1 MYDYNFFPR
10 FYRCIEAKKRF
21 LSILGQKSEKGKETG
36 MEKKQHPSYGMIR
49 FARSS
54 IGGSGTALFGSSIMH
69 NNVIRLS
76 ISKGMLERVLSAMKK
91 IILIIITV
99 VTMLGISACG
109 DKQSNQ
115 STVTDD
121 YRYSSYTY
129 DDNAP
134 QYYMAGS
141 AAASETG
148 YYYIDGA
155 PVINNSN
162 MYIYYYDMIKDMTI
176 PLCSK
181 VDCDHRTD
189 ECEAYISQ
197 NICVGS
203 KIWYHN
209 ERLYMIEKTE
219 EKDIL
224 VSYDKTMRDKKE
236 EKTLSINGLSVNKN
250 SKNACITNGK
260 LYYELSGD
268 NSLFIC
274 AVSLNSDEQAYV
286 VKEYVS
292 EYNYY
297 ERVSLYPIED
307 KIYVNWLSGV
317 SADKSLYYIEQIDI
331 STDKVSRLC
340 DMNEKYPEI
349 SSTIINW
356 NSETYFDKDG
366 NLYFTCVDKD
376 NYMVKKLNISTGDIK
391 DLYVQELQH
400 EKDYGY
406 VHLKNYDGNYIYIYK
421 GVNLMALS
429 GKPLDEQ
436 FKKYDNYIYILDT
449 DGNIKDTVILNNT
462 DEKVSGNISA
472 EFYGGDERCL
482 LIGFSTHDIKGLELS
497 EEEQNLRIKLEDEVF
512 KNKKGFVD
520 VNVSAI
526 LDKSQIGSGNI
537 TLEPVT
543 PE

>member
-1 MYDYNFFPR
+1 
-10 FYRCIEAKKRF
+10 
-21 LSILGQKSEKGKETG
+21 
-36 MEKKQHPSYGMIR
+36 
-49 FARSS
+49 
-54 IGGSGTALFGSSIMH
+54 
-69 NNVIRLS
+69 
-76 ISKGMLERVLSAMKK
+76 MKK

-209 ERLYMIEKTE
+209 QRLYMIEKTE

-376 NYMVKKLNISTGDIK
+376 NYMVKKLNVSTGDIK

>member
-1 MYDYNFFPR
+1 
-10 FYRCIEAKKRF
+10 
-21 LSILGQKSEKGKETG
+21 
-36 MEKKQHPSYGMIR
+36 
-49 FARSS
+49 
-54 IGGSGTALFGSSIMH
+54 
-69 NNVIRLS
+69 
-76 ISKGMLERVLSAMKK
+76 MKK
-91 IILIIITV
+91 IILIIMAV

-209 ERLYMIEKTE
+209 QRLYMIEKTE

-391 DLYVQELQH
+391 DIYLQEMQH
-400 EKDYGY
+400 EKDYRY
-406 VHLKNYDGNYIYIYK
+406 VSLKNYDGKYLYIYK
-421 GVNLMALS
+421 NVNGEALAEKS
-429 GKPLDEQ
+429 IEEKL
-436 FKKYDNYIYILDT
+436 KKYDNNIYILDT
-449 DGNIKDTVILNNT
+449 DGNVKDTVTLNGT
-462 DEKVSGNISA
+462 DDTAGGNIPG
-472 EFYGGDERCL
+472 EFYGGDDRCL
-482 LIGFSTHDIKGLELS
+482 LIVFSKYDIKGLELS
-497 EEEQNLRIKLEDEVF
+497 EEKTALRAELIEEAR
-512 KNKKGFVD
+512 KNKKGSPV
-520 VNVSAI
+520 VSISAI
-526 LDKSQIGSGNI
+526 LDKSQIGSGAI
-537 TLEPVT
+537 TLEQIT

>member
-1 MYDYNFFPR
+1 
-10 FYRCIEAKKRF
+10 
-21 LSILGQKSEKGKETG
+21 
-36 MEKKQHPSYGMIR
+36 
-49 FARSS
+49 
-54 IGGSGTALFGSSIMH
+54 
-69 NNVIRLS
+69 
-76 ISKGMLERVLSAMKK
+76 MKK
-91 IILIIITV
+91 IILIIMAV

-209 ERLYMIEKTE
+209 QRLYMIEKTE

-512 KNKKGFVD
+512 KNKKCFVD

>member
-1 MYDYNFFPR
+1 
-10 FYRCIEAKKRF
+10 
-21 LSILGQKSEKGKETG
+21 
-36 MEKKQHPSYGMIR
+36 
-49 FARSS
+49 
-54 IGGSGTALFGSSIMH
+54 
-69 NNVIRLS
+69 
-76 ISKGMLERVLSAMKK
+76 MKK

-376 NYMVKKLNISTGDIK
+376 SYMVKKLNISTGDIK

>member
-1 MYDYNFFPR
+1 
-10 FYRCIEAKKRF
+10 
-21 LSILGQKSEKGKETG
+21 
-36 MEKKQHPSYGMIR
+36 
-49 FARSS
+49 
-54 IGGSGTALFGSSIMH
+54 
-69 NNVIRLS
+69 
-76 ISKGMLERVLSAMKK
+76 MKK

-317 SADKSLYYIEQIDI
+317 FADKSLYYIEQIDI

>member
-1 MYDYNFFPR
+1 
-10 FYRCIEAKKRF
+10 
-21 LSILGQKSEKGKETG
+21 
-36 MEKKQHPSYGMIR
+36 
-49 FARSS
+49 
-54 IGGSGTALFGSSIMH
+54 
-69 NNVIRLS
+69 
-76 ISKGMLERVLSAMKK
+76 MKK

-462 DEKVSGNISA
+462 DEKASGNISA

-482 LIGFSTHDIKGLELS
+482 LIGFSKHDIKGLELS

>member
-1 MYDYNFFPR
+1 
-10 FYRCIEAKKRF
+10 
-21 LSILGQKSEKGKETG
+21 
-36 MEKKQHPSYGMIR
+36 
-49 FARSS
+49 
-54 IGGSGTALFGSSIMH
+54 
-69 NNVIRLS
+69 
-76 ISKGMLERVLSAMKK
+76 MKK

-297 ERVSLYPIED
+297 ERVSLYPIVD

>member
-1 MYDYNFFPR
+1 
-10 FYRCIEAKKRF
+10 
-21 LSILGQKSEKGKETG
+21 
-36 MEKKQHPSYGMIR
+36 
-49 FARSS
+49 
-54 IGGSGTALFGSSIMH
+54 
-69 NNVIRLS
+69 
-76 ISKGMLERVLSAMKK
+76 MKK

-134 QYYMAGS
+134 QYYMAGC

-421 GVNLMALS
+421 GVNMMALS

-482 LIGFSTHDIKGLELS
+482 LIGFSKHDIKGLELS

>member
-1 MYDYNFFPR
+1 
-10 FYRCIEAKKRF
+10 
-21 LSILGQKSEKGKETG
+21 
-36 MEKKQHPSYGMIR
+36 
-49 FARSS
+49 
-54 IGGSGTALFGSSIMH
+54 
-69 NNVIRLS
+69 
-76 ISKGMLERVLSAMKK
+76 MKK
-91 IILIIITV
+91 IILIIMAV

-141 AAASETG
+141 AAAPETG

-209 ERLYMIEKTE
+209 QRLYMIEKTE

>member
-1 MYDYNFFPR
+1 
-10 FYRCIEAKKRF
+10 
-21 LSILGQKSEKGKETG
+21 
-36 MEKKQHPSYGMIR
+36 
-49 FARSS
+49 
-54 IGGSGTALFGSSIMH
+54 
-69 NNVIRLS
+69 
-76 ISKGMLERVLSAMKK
+76 MKK
-91 IILIIITV
+91 IILIIMSV

-209 ERLYMIEKTE
+209 QRLYMIEKTE

-297 ERVSLYPIED
+297 ERISLYPIED

-421 GVNLMALS
+421 GVNMMALS

-462 DEKVSGNISA
+462 DEKASGNISA

-482 LIGFSTHDIKGLELS
+482 LIGFSKHDIKGLELS

>member
-1 MYDYNFFPR
+1 
-10 FYRCIEAKKRF
+10 
-21 LSILGQKSEKGKETG
+21 
-36 MEKKQHPSYGMIR
+36 
-49 FARSS
+49 
-54 IGGSGTALFGSSIMH
+54 
-69 NNVIRLS
+69 
-76 ISKGMLERVLSAMKK
+76 MKK

-462 DEKVSGNISA
+462 DEMVSGNISA

>member
-1 MYDYNFFPR
+1 
-10 FYRCIEAKKRF
+10 
-21 LSILGQKSEKGKETG
+21 
-36 MEKKQHPSYGMIR
+36 
-49 FARSS
+49 
-54 IGGSGTALFGSSIMH
+54 
-69 NNVIRLS
+69 
-76 ISKGMLERVLSAMKK
+76 MKK

-356 NSETYFDKDG
+356 NSDTYFDKDG

>member
-1 MYDYNFFPR
+1 
-10 FYRCIEAKKRF
+10 
-21 LSILGQKSEKGKETG
+21 
-36 MEKKQHPSYGMIR
+36 
-49 FARSS
+49 
-54 IGGSGTALFGSSIMH
+54 
-69 NNVIRLS
+69 
-76 ISKGMLERVLSAMKK
+76 MKK

-209 ERLYMIEKTE
+209 QRLYMIEKTE

-376 NYMVKKLNISTGDIK
+376 NYMVKKLNISTGHIK

>member
-1 MYDYNFFPR
+1 
-10 FYRCIEAKKRF
+10 
-21 LSILGQKSEKGKETG
+21 
-36 MEKKQHPSYGMIR
+36 
-49 FARSS
+49 
-54 IGGSGTALFGSSIMH
+54 
-69 NNVIRLS
+69 
-76 ISKGMLERVLSAMKK
+76 MKK
-91 IILIIITV
+91 IILIIMAV

-209 ERLYMIEKTE
+209 QRLYMIEKTE

-391 DLYVQELQH
+391 DIYSQEMQH

>member
-1 MYDYNFFPR
+1 
-10 FYRCIEAKKRF
+10 
-21 LSILGQKSEKGKETG
+21 
-36 MEKKQHPSYGMIR
+36 
-49 FARSS
+49 
-54 IGGSGTALFGSSIMH
+54 
-69 NNVIRLS
+69 
-76 ISKGMLERVLSAMKK
+76 MKK

-340 DMNEKYPEI
+340 DMNEKYPKI

>member
-1 MYDYNFFPR
+1 
-10 FYRCIEAKKRF
+10 
-21 LSILGQKSEKGKETG
+21 
-36 MEKKQHPSYGMIR
+36 
-49 FARSS
+49 
-54 IGGSGTALFGSSIMH
+54 
-69 NNVIRLS
+69 
-76 ISKGMLERVLSAMKK
+76 MKK

-406 VHLKNYDGNYIYIYK
+406 VHLMNYDGNYIYIYK

>member
-1 MYDYNFFPR
+1 
-10 FYRCIEAKKRF
+10 
-21 LSILGQKSEKGKETG
+21 
-36 MEKKQHPSYGMIR
+36 
-49 FARSS
+49 
-54 IGGSGTALFGSSIMH
+54 
-69 NNVIRLS
+69 
-76 ISKGMLERVLSAMKK
+76 MKK

-250 SKNACITNGK
+250 SKNVCITNGK
-260 LYYELSGD
+260 LHYELSGD

>member
-1 MYDYNFFPR
+1 
-10 FYRCIEAKKRF
+10 
-21 LSILGQKSEKGKETG
+21 
-36 MEKKQHPSYGMIR
+36 
-49 FARSS
+49 
-54 IGGSGTALFGSSIMH
+54 
-69 NNVIRLS
+69 
-76 ISKGMLERVLSAMKK
+76 MKK

-197 NICVGS
+197 NISVGS

-376 NYMVKKLNISTGDIK
+376 NYMVKKLNVSTGDIK

>member
-1 MYDYNFFPR
+1 
-10 FYRCIEAKKRF
+10 
-21 LSILGQKSEKGKETG
+21 
-36 MEKKQHPSYGMIR
+36 
-49 FARSS
+49 
-54 IGGSGTALFGSSIMH
+54 
-69 NNVIRLS
+69 
-76 ISKGMLERVLSAMKK
+76 MKK

-482 LIGFSTHDIKGLELS
+482 LIGFSKHDIKGLELS

>member
-1 MYDYNFFPR
+1 
-10 FYRCIEAKKRF
+10 
-21 LSILGQKSEKGKETG
+21 
-36 MEKKQHPSYGMIR
+36 
-49 FARSS
+49 
-54 IGGSGTALFGSSIMH
+54 
-69 NNVIRLS
+69 
-76 ISKGMLERVLSAMKK
+76 MKK

-99 VTMLGISACG
+99 GTMLGISACG

>member
-1 MYDYNFFPR
+1 
-10 FYRCIEAKKRF
+10 
-21 LSILGQKSEKGKETG
+21 
-36 MEKKQHPSYGMIR
+36 
-49 FARSS
+49 
-54 IGGSGTALFGSSIMH
+54 
-69 NNVIRLS
+69 
-76 ISKGMLERVLSAMKK
+76 MKK

-236 EKTLSINGLSVNKN
+236 EKTLSINGLSVNEN

>member
-1 MYDYNFFPR
+1 
-10 FYRCIEAKKRF
+10 
-21 LSILGQKSEKGKETG
+21 
-36 MEKKQHPSYGMIR
+36 
-49 FARSS
+49 
-54 IGGSGTALFGSSIMH
+54 
-69 NNVIRLS
+69 
-76 ISKGMLERVLSAMKK
+76 
-91 IILIIITV
+91 
-99 VTMLGISACG
+99 MLGISACG

-512 KNKKGFVD
+512 KNKK
-520 VNVSAI
+520 VSWMLMFQRFWI
-526 LDKSQIGSGNI
+526 NRRLVVEI
-537 TLEPVT
+537 
-543 PE
+543 

>member
-1 MYDYNFFPR
+1 
-10 FYRCIEAKKRF
+10 
-21 LSILGQKSEKGKETG
+21 
-36 MEKKQHPSYGMIR
+36 
-49 FARSS
+49 
-54 IGGSGTALFGSSIMH
+54 
-69 NNVIRLS
+69 
-76 ISKGMLERVLSAMKK
+76 MKK
-91 IILIIITV
+91 IILIIMAV

-209 ERLYMIEKTE
+209 QRLYMIEKTE

-462 DEKVSGNISA
+462 DEKASGNISA

-482 LIGFSTHDIKGLELS
+482 LIGFSKHDIKGLELS

-512 KNKKGFVD
+512 KNKKGVVN

>member
-1 MYDYNFFPR
+1 
-10 FYRCIEAKKRF
+10 
-21 LSILGQKSEKGKETG
+21 
-36 MEKKQHPSYGMIR
+36 
-49 FARSS
+49 
-54 IGGSGTALFGSSIMH
+54 
-69 NNVIRLS
+69 
-76 ISKGMLERVLSAMKK
+76 MKK

-209 ERLYMIEKTE
+209 QRLYVIERTT

-236 EKTLSINGLSVNKN
+236 EKTLSINGLSVNEN
-250 SKNACITNGK
+250 SKNACVTNGK

-297 ERVSLYPIED
+297 ERISLYPIED

-376 NYMVKKLNISTGDIK
+376 NYIVKKLNISTGDIK

-497 EEEQNLRIKLEDEVF
+497 EEEQNLRIKLLDEVF
-512 KNKKGFVD
+512 KNKKGFVN

>member
-1 MYDYNFFPR
+1 
-10 FYRCIEAKKRF
+10 
-21 LSILGQKSEKGKETG
+21 
-36 MEKKQHPSYGMIR
+36 
-49 FARSS
+49 
-54 IGGSGTALFGSSIMH
+54 
-69 NNVIRLS
+69 
-76 ISKGMLERVLSAMKK
+76 MKK

-189 ECEAYISQ
+189 ECEAYITQ

>member
-1 MYDYNFFPR
+1 
-10 FYRCIEAKKRF
+10 
-21 LSILGQKSEKGKETG
+21 
-36 MEKKQHPSYGMIR
+36 
-49 FARSS
+49 
-54 IGGSGTALFGSSIMH
+54 
-69 NNVIRLS
+69 
-76 ISKGMLERVLSAMKK
+76 MKK

-274 AVSLNSDEQAYV
+274 AVSLNSDAQAYV

>member
-1 MYDYNFFPR
+1 
-10 FYRCIEAKKRF
+10 
-21 LSILGQKSEKGKETG
+21 
-36 MEKKQHPSYGMIR
+36 
-49 FARSS
+49 
-54 IGGSGTALFGSSIMH
+54 
-69 NNVIRLS
+69 
-76 ISKGMLERVLSAMKK
+76 MKK

-134 QYYMAGS
+134 QYYMAGC

-209 ERLYMIEKTE
+209 QRLYMIEKTE

-331 STDKVSRLC
+331 STDNVSRLC

-376 NYMVKKLNISTGDIK
+376 NYMVKKLNVSTGDIK
-391 DLYVQELQH
+391 DLYVKELQH

>member
-1 MYDYNFFPR
+1 
-10 FYRCIEAKKRF
+10 
-21 LSILGQKSEKGKETG
+21 
-36 MEKKQHPSYGMIR
+36 
-49 FARSS
+49 
-54 IGGSGTALFGSSIMH
+54 
-69 NNVIRLS
+69 
-76 ISKGMLERVLSAMKK
+76 MKK

-141 AAASETG
+141 AAVSETG

>member
-1 MYDYNFFPR
+1 
-10 FYRCIEAKKRF
+10 
-21 LSILGQKSEKGKETG
+21 
-36 MEKKQHPSYGMIR
+36 
-49 FARSS
+49 
-54 IGGSGTALFGSSIMH
+54 
-69 NNVIRLS
+69 
-76 ISKGMLERVLSAMKK
+76 MKK

-209 ERLYMIEKTE
+209 QRLYMIERTT

-250 SKNACITNGK
+250 DNSACLTNGK
-260 LYYELSGD
+260 LYYEISGD
-268 NSLFIC
+268 NQIYLC
-274 AVSLNSDEQAYV
+274 AVPIDTDGQAYI
-286 VKEYVS
+286 VKQYAS
-292 EYNYY
+292 GYY
-297 ERVSLYPIED
+297 YHEVISLYPIED
-307 KIYVNWLSGV
+307 KLYVNWLSGI
-317 SADKSLYYIEQIDI
+317 SADEYRYYTEQIDV
-331 STDKVSRLC
+331 STDKVVIQC
-340 DMNEKYPEI
+340 NMNEKYPEI
-349 SSTIINW
+349 ASTIIYTEW
-356 NSETYFDKDG
+356 CRQSRFDSDG
-366 NLYFTCVDKD
+366 NIYFACVGD
-376 NYMVKKLNISTGDIK
+376 NKYIVRKLNISTGDIK
-391 DLYVQELQH
+391 DIYSQEMQH
-400 EKDYGY
+400 EKDYRY
-406 VHLKNYDGNYIYIYK
+406 VSLKNYDGKYLYIYK
-421 GVNLMALS
+421 NVNGEALAEKS
-429 GKPLDEQ
+429 IEEKL
-436 FKKYDNYIYILDT
+436 KKYDNNIYILDT

>member
-1 MYDYNFFPR
+1 
-10 FYRCIEAKKRF
+10 
-21 LSILGQKSEKGKETG
+21 
-36 MEKKQHPSYGMIR
+36 
-49 FARSS
+49 
-54 IGGSGTALFGSSIMH
+54 
-69 NNVIRLS
+69 
-76 ISKGMLERVLSAMKK
+76 MKK

-429 GKPLDEQ
+429 GKPLDEL

>member
-1 MYDYNFFPR
+1 
-10 FYRCIEAKKRF
+10 
-21 LSILGQKSEKGKETG
+21 
-36 MEKKQHPSYGMIR
+36 
-49 FARSS
+49 
-54 IGGSGTALFGSSIMH
+54 
-69 NNVIRLS
+69 
-76 ISKGMLERVLSAMKK
+76 MKK
-91 IILIIITV
+91 IILIIMAV

-209 ERLYMIEKTE
+209 QRLYMIEKTDE
-219 EKDIL
+219 
-224 VSYDKTMRDKKE
+224 RDKKE

-331 STDKVSRLC
+331 STDNVSRLC
-340 DMNEKYPEI
+340 DMNEKYHEI

-376 NYMVKKLNISTGDIK
+376 NYMVKKLNVSTGDIK

-462 DEKVSGNISA
+462 DEKASGNISA

-482 LIGFSTHDIKGLELS
+482 LIGFSKHDIKGLELS

>member
-1 MYDYNFFPR
+1 
-10 FYRCIEAKKRF
+10 
-21 LSILGQKSEKGKETG
+21 
-36 MEKKQHPSYGMIR
+36 
-49 FARSS
+49 
-54 IGGSGTALFGSSIMH
+54 
-69 NNVIRLS
+69 
-76 ISKGMLERVLSAMKK
+76 MKK

-520 VNVSAI
+520 INVSAI

>member
-1 MYDYNFFPR
+1 
-10 FYRCIEAKKRF
+10 
-21 LSILGQKSEKGKETG
+21 
-36 MEKKQHPSYGMIR
+36 
-49 FARSS
+49 
-54 IGGSGTALFGSSIMH
+54 
-69 NNVIRLS
+69 
-76 ISKGMLERVLSAMKK
+76 MKK
-91 IILIIITV
+91 IILIIMAV

-209 ERLYMIEKTE
+209 QRLYMIEKTE

-331 STDKVSRLC
+331 STDNVSRLC

-376 NYMVKKLNISTGDIK
+376 NYMVKKLNVSTGDIK

-462 DEKVSGNISA
+462 DEKASGNISA

-482 LIGFSTHDIKGLELS
+482 LIGFSKHDIKGLELS

-512 KNKKGFVD
+512 KNKTGFVD
-520 VNVSAI
+520 VNVTAI

-537 TLEPVT
+537 TMEPVT

>member
-1 MYDYNFFPR
+1 
-10 FYRCIEAKKRF
+10 
-21 LSILGQKSEKGKETG
+21 
-36 MEKKQHPSYGMIR
+36 
-49 FARSS
+49 
-54 IGGSGTALFGSSIMH
+54 
-69 NNVIRLS
+69 
-76 ISKGMLERVLSAMKK
+76 MKK

-421 GVNLMALS
+421 GVNMMALS

-462 DEKVSGNISA
+462 DEKASGNISA

-482 LIGFSTHDIKGLELS
+482 LIGFSKHDIKGLELS

>member
-1 MYDYNFFPR
+1 
-10 FYRCIEAKKRF
+10 
-21 LSILGQKSEKGKETG
+21 
-36 MEKKQHPSYGMIR
+36 
-49 FARSS
+49 
-54 IGGSGTALFGSSIMH
+54 
-69 NNVIRLS
+69 
-76 ISKGMLERVLSAMKK
+76 MKK

-209 ERLYMIEKTE
+209 QRLYMIEKTE

-224 VSYDKTMRDKKE
+224 VSYDKMMRDKKE

-297 ERVSLYPIED
+297 ERISLYPIED

-421 GVNLMALS
+421 GVNMMALS

-462 DEKVSGNISA
+462 DEKASGNISA

-482 LIGFSTHDIKGLELS
+482 LIGFSKHDIKGLELS

>member
-1 MYDYNFFPR
+1 
-10 FYRCIEAKKRF
+10 
-21 LSILGQKSEKGKETG
+21 
-36 MEKKQHPSYGMIR
+36 
-49 FARSS
+49 
-54 IGGSGTALFGSSIMH
+54 
-69 NNVIRLS
+69 
-76 ISKGMLERVLSAMKK
+76 MKK
-91 IILIIITV
+91 IILIIMAV

-209 ERLYMIEKTE
+209 QRLYMIEKTE

-331 STDKVSRLC
+331 STDNVSRLC

-376 NYMVKKLNISTGDIK
+376 NYMVKKLNVSTGDIK

-497 EEEQNLRIKLEDEVF
+497 EEEQNLRIKLLDEVF
-512 KNKKGFVD
+512 KNKKGFVN

>member
-1 MYDYNFFPR
+1 
-10 FYRCIEAKKRF
+10 
-21 LSILGQKSEKGKETG
+21 
-36 MEKKQHPSYGMIR
+36 
-49 FARSS
+49 
-54 IGGSGTALFGSSIMH
+54 
-69 NNVIRLS
+69 
-76 ISKGMLERVLSAMKK
+76 MKK

-449 DGNIKDTVILNNT
+449 VGNIKDTVILNNT